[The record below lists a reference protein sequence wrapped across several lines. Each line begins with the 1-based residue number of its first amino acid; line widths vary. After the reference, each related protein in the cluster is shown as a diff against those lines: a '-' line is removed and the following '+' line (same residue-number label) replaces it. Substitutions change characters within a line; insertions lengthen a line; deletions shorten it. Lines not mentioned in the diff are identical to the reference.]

1 MFISYFQYK
10 KYFNLFF
17 YIRFIL
23 IEHLNMT
30 MFENQNLRCFKN
42 FALLHTNCYST
53 VSCDT
58 TILFKN

>member
-30 MFENQNLRCFKN
+30 MFENQNLRCFKK
-42 FALLHTNCYST
+42 LLCYIQI
-53 VSCDT
+53 V
-58 TILFKN
+58 IQL